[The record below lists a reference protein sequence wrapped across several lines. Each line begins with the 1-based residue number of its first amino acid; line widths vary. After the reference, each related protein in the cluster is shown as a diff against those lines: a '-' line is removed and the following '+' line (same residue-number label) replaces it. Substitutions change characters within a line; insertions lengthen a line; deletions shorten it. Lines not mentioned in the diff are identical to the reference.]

1 MGKLKFIC
9 SALVAAV
16 VLLTMSTGCTK
27 EEVVSSIKLS
37 HSSVAL
43 SLGETVTLIATVYPE
58 DAVACI
64 NAASANIVSGD
75 FQNAEKLLE
84 KVKDDNRAWNN
95 LGVLAWLRGDFQ
107 AARDWFNKAMSV
119 EPEKAKAN
127 LETVNI
133 YDPVQE

>member
-1 MGKLKFIC
+1 M
-9 SALVAAV
+9 
-16 VLLTMSTGCTK
+16 LL
-27 EEVVSSIKLS
+27 
-37 HSSVAL
+37 
-43 SLGETVTLIATVYPE
+43 
-58 DAVACI
+58 
-64 NAASANIVSGD
+64 
-75 FQNAEKLLE
+75 QEKLLE